1 MSCALCAVADCV
13 VTWWSSYSARKMY
26 IYFAC
31 KTIFFS
37 TLHLSFDPF
46 IINSELLRNDLNSI
60 SVRLVEMLGRRST
73 KREPDN
79 QNEKLFPH
87 RWFPNGETIRM
98 SAQETKRVSALCGLL
113 SWLVPVEIQC
123 LFMSLS
129 LLDTVYKATSLNLDF
144 FSHHGWV
151 ICTFRK
157 EKSH

>member
-98 SAQETKRVSALCGLL
+98 SAQETKRFLLYVVCYLDLCLL
-113 SWLVPVEIQC
+113 RFSVCSCHCHYWI
-123 LFMSLS
+123 LFIRPR
-129 LLDTVYKATSLNLDF
+129 V
-144 FSHHGWV
+144 
-151 ICTFRK
+151 
-157 EKSH
+157 